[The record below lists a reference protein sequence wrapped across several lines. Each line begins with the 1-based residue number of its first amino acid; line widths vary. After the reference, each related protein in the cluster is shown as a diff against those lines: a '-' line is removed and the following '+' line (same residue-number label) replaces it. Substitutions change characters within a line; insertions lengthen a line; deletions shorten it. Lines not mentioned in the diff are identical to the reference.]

1 MRKNYNILLLLGIFA
16 IFIIWFISSL
26 IINNSLVLPSIKDV
40 LLSLKDILL
49 SCTTYL
55 ILLKTFLKL
64 ILVMVASLLIA
75 LTLALLS
82 SKTKGFESFI
92 KPIMVLFKT
101 IPVIAIIIFLLI
113 SFGRDLSPYIMTSLV
128 VIPLMYEGLLTSIKS
143 INKEL
148 LDDLKTLSNTNW
160 LVIKNFYIPLIMNFV
175 LMTITQSFGM
185 GLKVMIMGE
194 FIAQPNGTI
203 GYILQLERSDLNS
216 AAILSWSILLIIIV
230 LIVEIIVSKIS
241 KYNKVS

>member
-128 VIPLMYEGLLTSIKS
+128 VIPLIYEGLLTSIKS

-203 GYILQLERSDLNS
+203 GYILQLERSYLNS